1 MTEVNQPAEAR
12 LKKARK
18 KVEAEK
24 TQLVELPK
32 RAINWR

>member
-1 MTEVNQPAEAR
+1 MTEVSQPAEAR

-18 KVEAEK
+18 QVEK
-24 TQLVELPK
+24 DKLVELPK